1 MTYVLLKTFPA
12 ERKKIVLYP
21 QFQYTRV
28 SDILHQRR
36 CLLVLILIIFSL
48 QSVKAS
54 QAILSSQGR
63 CDVSL
68 SLSEAFRTG
77 LSSLIYGNCGLID
90 TEALQANPAKPT
102 TCTCQ
107 PCVRSLTS
115 HRVNEQGLWEG
126 TSGFSSISEKV

>member
-1 MTYVLLKTFPA
+1 MSYVVLKTFAA

-36 CLLVLILIIFSL
+36 CLLIRFNLDNLSL

-54 QAILSSQGR
+54 QSILSSQGNQRGR

-68 SLSEAFRTG
+68 SEAPKLG
-77 LSSLIYGNCGLID
+77 
-90 TEALQANPAKPT
+90 
-102 TCTCQ
+102 
-107 PCVRSLTS
+107 
-115 HRVNEQGLWEG
+115 
-126 TSGFSSISEKV
+126 